1 MKKHFTAIKL
11 LLTGITFILLG
22 VLVKIIIGNYFLPF
36 IIIGELIELI
46 SLIIIVIEFKD
57 VKRKKYNPILVK

>member
-11 LLTGITFILLG
+11 LITGITFILVG
-22 VLVKIIIGNYFLPF
+22 VLVKIMNGNYFLPF

-57 VKRKKYNPILVK
+57 VKRKKE